1 MSFPKTGDNAM
12 LSPSPDPPLVSHL
25 ERFRGLI
32 RPGIVGNFTHC
43 ELIEIFANIEGVSE
57 PQNVFTLA
65 VVEERGIAA
74 PSTLLNPKRLS
85 LQGLRGWSFG
95 ICRTSMTLPE
105 FELVLAHFDATGVW
119 SPAGSVLTTG
129 VLHQIDP
136 QFVPPDWADPIP
148 LNKML
153 KNNFWAGSHVLEWA
167 DSEKGLFKP
176 FFDRASFLKELA
188 ELLLPFVPVDLAA
201 VSDRLG
207 NVLVQV
213 PVTVL
218 IASCE
223 PARDNSGYHLR
234 VAWRPGE
241 VQRPL
246 RATMMAEYDGTVTGF
261 TTTLVEN
268 ESLKLSFP
276 GDTGEPKLFL
286 LDEEH
291 DVLVGATATLSWFSQ
306 IGFTTYPV
314 GRDEPRTFNY
324 LDHVGQ
330 MQSQRIAL
338 RGPKQ
343 EMLVGEPRRDPNGG
357 FTQKRLYRYDTE
369 RVLKERLF
377 EQYGLPGCDAKAEHA
392 RAIADLHHLIGV
404 HGEEGAWLWD
414 PYLDAIDI
422 MATLFHSPHGG
433 ADLRG
438 LSSGASCKSSIAD
451 YMVDQGRDL
460 DNTTGNLRGLRLEYR
475 IPYGVRSAKFHDRFL
490 IFPKKAGG
498 HLAWSLGTSINSLGQ
513 AHHILQRVDDGQRVS
528 DAFQD
533 LWDRMGPAQLVWK
546 KP

>member
-1 MSFPKTGDNAM
+1 LTAGANRQA
-12 LSPSPDPPLVSHL
+12 DPL
-25 ERFRGLI
+25 
-32 RPGIVGNFTHC
+32 
-43 ELIEIFANIEGVSE
+43 
-57 PQNVFTLA
+57 
-65 VVEERGIAA
+65 
-74 PSTLLNPKRLS
+74 
-85 LQGLRGWSFG
+85 
-95 ICRTSMTLPE
+95 
-105 FELVLAHFDATGVW
+105 
-119 SPAGSVLTTG
+119 
-129 VLHQIDP
+129 
-136 QFVPPDWADPIP
+136 FVPPDWADPIP
-148 LNKML
+148 LNKVL

-176 FFDRASFLKELA
+176 FFDKASFLKELA
-188 ELLLPFVPVDLAA
+188 ELLLPFIPVDLAA

-223 PARDNSGYHLR
+223 PARDNSGYDIR

-241 VQRPL
+241 LQRPL
-246 RATMMAEYDGTVTGF
+246 RATIMAEYDGTVAGF

-268 ESLKLSFP
+268 EPKRLFFP

-291 DVLVGATATLSWFSQ
+291 DVLISATAALSWFSQ
-306 IGFTTYPV
+306 VGLTAYPV
-314 GRDEPRTFNY
+314 RRDEPRTFDY
-324 LDHVGQ
+324 LDRIGQ
-330 MQSQRIAL
+330 MRSQRIAL
-338 RGPKQ
+338 RGSKQ
-343 EMLVGEPRRDPNGG
+343 EMLVGEPRKDPNGG

-377 EQYGLPGCDAKAEHA
+377 EQYGLPRRDAKTEHA
-392 RAIADLHHLIGV
+392 RAIADLHHLISM
-404 HGEEGAWLWD
+404 HGDEGAWLWD

-422 MATLFHSPHGG
+422 MGTLFHSPHSG
-433 ADLRG
+433 AELRAV
-438 LSSGASCKSSIAD
+438 SSGASRKRLSISD
-451 YMVDQGRDL
+451 YMASQGRVL
-460 DNTTGNLRGLRLEYR
+460 DAVTGNLLGIRIEYR
-475 IPYGVRSAKFHDRFL
+475 IPYKVRSAKFHDRFL
-490 IFPKKAGG
+490 IFPKKQGG

-546 KP
+546 KS